1 MVDQSMSRSC
11 EVEQIFL
18 LSDKTTASHES
29 KCLEQVKLP
38 ASVHGCATYSELSSE
53 LGTMNDTGGGVGR
66 G

>member
-1 MVDQSMSRSC
+1 MKAN
-11 EVEQIFL
+11 F
-18 LSDKTTASHES
+18 
-29 KCLEQVKLP
+29 LEQVKLP